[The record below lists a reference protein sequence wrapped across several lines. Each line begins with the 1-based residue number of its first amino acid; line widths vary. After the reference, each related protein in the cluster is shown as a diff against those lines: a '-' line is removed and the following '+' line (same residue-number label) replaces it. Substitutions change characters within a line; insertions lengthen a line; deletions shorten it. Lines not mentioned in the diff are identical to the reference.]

1 MLYVWR
7 AMDRTEHLKQLFSPV
22 FADSNVKLYEIKWIS
37 GKENT
42 LEVSIMKP
50 DGTMDLDTCAD
61 ISEKL
66 SEILDANDP
75 ISEEYT
81 LEVCSPGAEREIK
94 DLNELAA
101 GQYIFVRLKEPFK
114 SQLEFTGEIISVEN
128 NVVTLE
134 YRDKAAK
141 RKAVF
146 DKANIEFIRMA
157 VKL

>member
-1 MLYVWR
+1 
-7 AMDRTEHLKQLFSPV
+7 MDKTEHLKELFAPV
-22 FADSNVKLYEIKWIS
+22 FAGSDVQLYEIKWIS

-42 LEVSIMKP
+42 LEVSIMKA
-50 DGTMDLDTCAD
+50 DGSMDLDTCAD

-66 SEILDANDP
+66 SAVLDEADP

-94 DLNELAA
+94 DLNELKP
-101 GQYIFVRLKEPFK
+101 GLYVYVRLKEPYK
-114 SQLEFTGEIISVEN
+114 SKLEFTGEITSSEGDRII
-128 NVVTLE
+128 LD

-141 RKAVF
+141 RKAEF
-146 DKANIEFIRMA
+146 TRENIEFIRMA

>member
-1 MLYVWR
+1 
-7 AMDRTEHLKQLFSPV
+7 MDRTEQLEQLFAPV
-22 FADSNVKLYEIKWIS
+22 FEDGRVKLYEIKWIS

-42 LEVSIMKP
+42 LEVSIVKP
-50 DGTMDLDTCAD
+50 DGTMDLDTCAE

-66 SEILDANDP
+66 SEILDASDP

-94 DLNELAA
+94 DLAELAA
-101 GQYIFVRLKEPFK
+101 GQYVYVRLKEPFK
-114 SQLEFTGEIISVEN
+114 SLLEFTGEILSVEGET
-128 NVVTLE
+128 VTLE

-146 DKANIEFIRMA
+146 EENNIEFIRMA

>member
-7 AMDRTEHLKQLFSPV
+7 TMDRTEELKNLFAPV
-22 FADSNVKLYEIKWIS
+22 FENSEVKLYEIRWIT

-50 DGTMDLDTCAD
+50 DGSMDLDTCAE

-66 SEILDANDP
+66 SAILDEKDP
-75 ISEEYT
+75 IQEEYT

-94 DLNELAA
+94 DRNELCA
-101 GQYIFVRLKEPFK
+101 GQYVFVRLKEPYK
-114 SQLEFTGEIISVEN
+114 NNIEFTGEILSVEGET
-128 NVVTLE
+128 VTLE
-134 YRDKAAK
+134 YRDKAVRK
-141 RKAVF
+141 KAVF
-146 DKANIEFIRMA
+146 DKENIDFIRMA

>member
-7 AMDRTEHLKQLFSPV
+7 TMDKTEHLKELFAPV
-22 FADSNVKLYEIKWIS
+22 FAGSDVQLYEIKWIS

-42 LEVSIMKP
+42 LEVSIMKA
-50 DGTMDLDTCAD
+50 DGSMDLDTCAD

-66 SEILDANDP
+66 SAVLDEADP

-94 DLNELAA
+94 DLNELKP
-101 GQYIFVRLKEPFK
+101 GLYVYVRLKEPYK
-114 SQLEFTGEIISVEN
+114 SKLEFTGEITSSEGDRII
-128 NVVTLE
+128 LD

-141 RKAVF
+141 RKAEF
-146 DKANIEFIRMA
+146 TRENIEFIRMA

>member
-1 MLYVWR
+1 
-7 AMDRTEHLKQLFSPV
+7 MDKTEELKQLFAPV
-22 FADSNVKLYEIKWIS
+22 FENTNVKLYEIKWIS

-42 LEVSIMKP
+42 LEVSIMKE

-66 SEILDANDP
+66 SEILDAKDP
-75 ISEEYT
+75 INEEYT

-101 GQYIFVRLKEPFK
+101 GQYVFVRLKEPFK
-114 SQLEFTGEIISVEN
+114 NLLEFTGEIESVEGTT
-128 NVVTLE
+128 VTLK

-146 DKANIEFIRMA
+146 EKENIDLIRMA
-157 VKL
+157 VKI